1 MAISTANPH
10 KQKLGRTANSWRKII
25 LPYLFLTPLFV
36 VNFVVI
42 LGPSVASIFYA
53 FTDWSGVGKAKFIG
67 FSNFVRLAADPLY
80 FKALEHNL
88 LWMLI
93 FLTVP
98 ISMGLMAASFLS
110 SIKRG
115 QMLFRLAFFFPYVL
129 SPTVSVQIWRYIF
142 HPLYGIGATLSN
154 NFGWQWANIKFLSNT
169 KIVLPSIAFMDNWQW
184 WGFLAILYLA
194 AMQAVDTE
202 LYEAARL
209 DGASRWQEF
218 LYVTI
223 PGIRPTLGFTL
234 MMTMIWSFLSFNF
247 IWLTTGG
254 GPAHASEVLST
265 LLYQKA
271 FQSFEVGYAA
281 TIGLSMSLFCGLVT
295 LGVIYLRRKGWEV

>member
-1 MAISTANPH
+1 MAISLTNSP
-10 KQKLGRTANSWRKII
+10 QRTVRRSAKSWKERI
-25 LPYLFLTPLFV
+25 LPYLFLLPLLV

-42 LGPSVASIFYA
+42 FGPSVASIFYA
-53 FTDWSGVGKAKFIG
+53 FTDWSGVGAAKFIG
-67 FSNFVRLAADPLY
+67 LANFVRLVADPLY
-80 FKALEHNL
+80 FKALRNNL
-88 LWMLI
+88 LWMFI

-98 ISMGLMAASFLS
+98 ISMGLLAASFLA

-115 QMLFRLAFFFPYVL
+115 QMFFRLAFFFPYVL
-129 SPTVSVQIWRYIF
+129 APTVSVQMWRYIL
-142 HPLYGIGATLSN
+142 HPSYGIGATLAK

-169 KIVLPSIAFMDNWQW
+169 SIVLPSIAFMDNWQW

-194 AMQAVDTE
+194 AMQAIDTE

-209 DGASRWQEF
+209 DGANRWQEF
-218 LYVTI
+218 IYVTV
-223 PGIRPTLGFTL
+223 PGIRATLGFTL

-254 GPAHASEVLST
+254 GPAHASEVMST

-281 TIGLSMSLFCGLVT
+281 AIGLSMSFFCGLVA
-295 LGVIYLRRKGWEV
+295 LGVTLLRRKGWEV